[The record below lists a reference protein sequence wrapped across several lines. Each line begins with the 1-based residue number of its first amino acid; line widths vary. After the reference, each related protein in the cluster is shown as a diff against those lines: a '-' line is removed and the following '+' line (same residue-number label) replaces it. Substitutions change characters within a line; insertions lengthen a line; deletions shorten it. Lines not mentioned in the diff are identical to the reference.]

1 MTLCSGIK
9 AHLSTLFIHLL
20 NKIYH
25 NVRKFIVILYN
36 LCDKIQHIS
45 TEINMN
51 DSPLIK
57 EINSLPPIHKALR
70 LVGAVNLAQEL
81 GLTRAAVYSWVR
93 KNKIPANH
101 VLKIEQLSGISRYDL
116 APEIFGVA
124 QK

>member
-1 MTLCSGIK
+1 M
-9 AHLSTLFIHLL
+9 
-20 NKIYH
+20 
-25 NVRKFIVILYN
+25 RKFIVILYN
-36 LCDKIQHIS
+36 FYDKIEQIS